1 MFFLVFRA
9 GFLNGAFSQA
19 GVLLKIVS
27 RLSSSGQ
34 ARVEK
39 CAYVRIPE
47 LVTLQRRIIAKD
59 SDLKPLDV
67 SVQIIHFG
75 CVRQSFLR

>member
-9 GFLNGAFSQA
+9 GFLNGAFSQT

-34 ARVEK
+34 ARLEK

-47 LVTLQRRIIAKD
+47 LVTLQRIIAKD
-59 SDLKPLDV
+59 SDLKPLEV

-75 CVRQSFLR
+75 CVRPSFLR

>member
-47 LVTLQRRIIAKD
+47 LVTLQRIIAKD
-59 SDLKPLDV
+59 SDLKPLEV

-75 CVRQSFLR
+75 C